1 MTTAVSAFV
10 GSPCREVSEKARG
23 PHPSREYANI
33 RRLAPA
39 APPRAL
45 ANALDVVPKL
55 NTVARPE
62 FANSFAST
70 CRGAADPANCFAP
83 AVVTPNPRVSANMD
97 ITYRIPVRTIAYII
111 ARGI

>member
-10 GSPCREVSEKARG
+10 GSPCLEVSEKARG

-39 APPRAL
+39 AAPRAL
-45 ANALDVVPKL
+45 ANALDVAPKL

-62 FANSFAST
+62 PTNSFASPS
-70 CRGAADPANCFAP
+70 RGAAESAKCFVPA
-83 AVVTPNPRVSANMD
+83 AVNPNPKVSANID
-97 ITYRIPVRTIAYII
+97 ITYRDSGQNDCVY
-111 ARGI
+111 